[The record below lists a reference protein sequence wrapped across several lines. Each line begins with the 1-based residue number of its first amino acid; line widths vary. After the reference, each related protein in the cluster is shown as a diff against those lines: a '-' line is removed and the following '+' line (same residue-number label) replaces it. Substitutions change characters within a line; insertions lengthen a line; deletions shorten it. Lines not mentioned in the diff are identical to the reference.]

1 MEGSTPSPTF
11 HANEYEPTPKKLF
24 LCSMI
29 RMIAA
34 CAHNRVMGAG
44 GTLPWKIKADWDYFL
59 DTTKDGVLIMGRRC
73 YEDFTEYART
83 RQVVALSRDPEIVF
97 PHACKASNLP
107 DGIKLAQSMGKD
119 VWICGG
125 EKVYRDAMTLAEE
138 LYITLIDAHFE
149 GDVHFPPWEQYFN
162 REISRKE
169 IFSEGQRLTFL
180 VLGK

>member
-11 HANEYEPTPKKLF
+11 HANEYEPTPKKLC

-59 DTTKDGVLIMGRRC
+59 NTTKKGVLIMGRRC

-107 DGIKLAQSMGKD
+107 DGIKLAHSMGKD
-119 VWICGG
+119 VDMWRRESLSGCHDPRRGTIHHLDRCSFRGMSISPMG
-125 EKVYRDAMTLAEE
+125 QY
-138 LYITLIDAHFE
+138 LI
-149 GDVHFPPWEQYFN
+149 
-162 REISRKE
+162 EISRKE
-169 IFSEGQRLTFL
+169 IFSEGQRLFWF
-180 VLGK
+180 

>member
-1 MEGSTPSPTF
+1 
-11 HANEYEPTPKKLF
+11 
-24 LCSMI
+24 
-29 RMIAA
+29 
-34 CAHNRVMGAG
+34 
-44 GTLPWKIKADWDYFL
+44 
-59 DTTKDGVLIMGRRC
+59 MGRRC

-107 DGIKLAQSMGKD
+107 DSIKLAQTMDKD

-125 EKVYRDAMTLAEE
+125 EKVYRDAMTRRGTIHHL
-138 LYITLIDAHFE
+138 DRCSFR
-149 GDVHFPPWEQYFN
+149 GGCPFPPWEQYFN